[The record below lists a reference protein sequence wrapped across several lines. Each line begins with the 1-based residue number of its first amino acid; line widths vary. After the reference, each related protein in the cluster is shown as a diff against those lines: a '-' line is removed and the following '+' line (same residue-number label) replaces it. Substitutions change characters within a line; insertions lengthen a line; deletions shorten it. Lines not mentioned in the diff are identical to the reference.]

1 MKQISDLQKKYSD
14 LQLTLSDVE
23 NSARQEMHTLSRQ
36 TESAMDAAH
45 KKISQSGSLVEEF
58 HKFVKVKK
66 HPSTWKLRVSRKCS
80 LSEPGSTTSTETN
93 TL

>member
-14 LQLTLSDVE
+14 LQRTLSDVE
-23 NSARQEMHTLSRQ
+23 NSARQEMHALSRQ

-45 KKISQSGSLVEEF
+45 KKISQSGSLVEEY

-66 HPSTWKLRVSRKCS
+66 HLSTWKLRFSRKCS
-80 LSEPGSTTSTETN
+80 PSEPWSTTSTETN
-93 TL
+93 SF